1 MPTNLTD
8 QNIDETFAG
17 LLHAQGTQLPV
28 GTQVDLYDGV
38 GNKSALKV
46 GRANSG
52 ITVSGDSAVS
62 GDLSASGRTITGHM
76 EATGGS
82 TAPNIAKAFI
92 TFNGLDGAK
101 INGYGID
108 SVTREAAGRY
118 IINID
123 AVTTSILDSLTADDY
138 HIQVST
144 TIEDADFTSL
154 KMFSSVA
161 NSNSTNEEVYVRCM
175 RLETGAPPTINYFDP
190 RHVHVAIYKS

>member
-8 QNIDETFAG
+8 QNIDQTYAG
-17 LLHAQGTQLPV
+17 LLHAQGTALPA
-28 GTQVDLYDGV
+28 GMQVELYDGV
-38 GNKSALKV
+38 GNKTALKV
-46 GRANSG
+46 GRENQG
-52 ITVSGDSAVS
+52 ITIFGDSAVS
-62 GDLSASGRTITGHM
+62 GDLSASGRTITDHM
-76 EATGGS
+76 EAIGGS

-108 SVTREAAGRY
+108 SVTKEAMGRY
-118 IINID
+118 KVNINSI
-123 AVTTSILDSLTADDY
+123 TTSILDSLTADDY

-144 TIEDADFTSL
+144 TIEDADFTTL

-161 NSNSTNEEVYVRCM
+161 NSNSTNQEVYVRCM
-175 RLETGAPPTINYFDP
+175 KLQLDTPPTINYFDP